1 MKKKKLKA
9 KIAKLEKA
17 LLDKRMGVVAHHI
30 ATAILTG
37 QIGGA
42 KIGFS
47 VEEGGDGIIG
57 SLRRAAE
64 AGAKAKSAP

>member
-17 LLDKRMGVVAHHI
+17 LVDKRMDVVAHHI

-42 KIGFS
+42 KVSFS
-47 VEEGGDGIIG
+47 VEEGEGVIG